1 MAMNAKTMARGKK
14 MRSDIIS
21 KEIMDPIY
29 AKLGPATRDQQD
41 YVTEFAWGE
50 VFARPGL
57 PQKTRILL
65 NIAMLTM
72 LGEWQVLGFHVGGA
86 LRLGCSRTEIREALI
101 QTNTFAGFI
110 RSTLACGVAQE
121 VFNAV
126 DREKRAATSAKRAAK
141 TKKGR

>member
-14 MRSDIIS
+14 MRWDIIG

-29 AKLGPATRDQQD
+29 ANLGPATRDQQG

-65 NIAMLTM
+65 NLAMLTM
-72 LGEWQVLGFHVGGA
+72 LGEWQVLSFHVGAA
-86 LRLGCSRTEIREALI
+86 LRLGCSRSEIREALI
-101 QTNTFAGFI
+101 QTNTFAGFVS
-110 RSTLACGVAQE
+110 STLACGVAQQ
-121 VFNAV
+121 VFNNV
-126 DREKRAATSAKRAAK
+126 DSEKRAAARAKRAAK
-141 TKKGR
+141 TKARR